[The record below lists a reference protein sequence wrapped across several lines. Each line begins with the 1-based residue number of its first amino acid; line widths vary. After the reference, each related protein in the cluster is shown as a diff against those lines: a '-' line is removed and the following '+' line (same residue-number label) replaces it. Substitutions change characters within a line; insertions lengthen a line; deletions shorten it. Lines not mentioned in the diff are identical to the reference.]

1 MSGALFLYQNEGDTV
16 SGILPNDYA
25 NMTIEVIEH
34 SSNGDLIA
42 RTVETRRHIDIAHTG
57 RCGYSDGTNPAFLR
71 LRARALEALANKIEE
86 CSE

>member
-1 MSGALFLYQNEGDTV
+1 MSDV
-16 SGILPNDYA
+16 LPNDYN

-57 RCGYSDGTNPAFLR
+57 RGGYSDGTNPAFLR
-71 LRARALEALANKIEE
+71 LRARALEALAKRIEE
-86 CSE
+86 TQ